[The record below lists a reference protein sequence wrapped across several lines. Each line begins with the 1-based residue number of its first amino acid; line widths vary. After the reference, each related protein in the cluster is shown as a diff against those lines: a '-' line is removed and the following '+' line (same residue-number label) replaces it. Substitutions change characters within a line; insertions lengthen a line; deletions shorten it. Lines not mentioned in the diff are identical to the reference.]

1 MTRRTLSDKNIGSY
15 KTCRDLQNRRSYKIC
30 RNPLKSL
37 ESPWDNDTLR
47 NVLIQQV
54 SDDLTRLHTVSC
66 ALTSGTWT
74 DGDDRG
80 IAEVTVKVDLPY
92 IWVLFVSCFW
102 SLSIAGTPVYWYWP
116 LPTFRGSRP
125 RLDDPPSFLSGCQS
139 LQDIW
144 QWCMSFEFLFI
155 TQEGPNGPV
164 PPHSVQNT
172 DNKWMMGQQRLI
184 PIPIIQEGSNRGLI
198 MTDPR
203 YEVQFKFLV
212 FLLSTAQFNHELSL
226 SVLQ

>member
-1 MTRRTLSDKNIGSY
+1 MISRDYTQWVVLSRVVHGLMEMIVELLRSLSRLICPIYGS
-15 KTCRDLQNRRSYKIC
+15 CLC
-30 RNPLKSL
+30 
-37 ESPWDNDTLR
+37 
-47 NVLIQQV
+47 
-54 SDDLTRLHTVSC
+54 HVSC
-66 ALTSGTWT
+66 L
-74 DGDDRG
+74 
-80 IAEVTVKVDLPY
+80 
-92 IWVLFVSCFW
+92 C
-102 SLSIAGTPVYWYWP
+102 LSQGTPVYWYWP

-125 RLDDPPSFLSGCQS
+125 RLDSPPSFLSGCQS

-155 TQEGPNGPV
+155 TQEGPNRPV

>member
-1 MTRRTLSDKNIGSY
+1 MILSEMYWYSKFLMIS
-15 KTCRDLQNRRSYKIC
+15 RDYT
-30 RNPLKSL
+30 
-37 ESPWDNDTLR
+37 EW
-47 NVLIQQV
+47 V
-54 SDDLTRLHTVSC
+54 C
-66 ALTSGTWT
+66 ALTSGTWI

-198 MTDPR
+198 MTDPC